1 MKEHI
6 KYLLILIS
14 AVALVAIITGCAT
27 SPAKRTEKLLT
38 QSGFKAVPATTAA
51 QQQQMKSLP
60 AAKVSLVKHKGQR
73 YYVYPDP
80 VRNVLYV
87 GKKAQFQAY
96 QIAAQDAY
104 LAQDAKLV
112 RDTSGAP
119 VQNEDAL
126 EMSGAMPSLE
136 ELWEGWPE

>member
-1 MKEHI
+1 MKEHMRHV
-6 KYLLILIS
+6 LILVT
-14 AVALVAIITGCAT
+14 AVALLALVPGCAT

-38 QSGFKAVPATTAA
+38 QNGFKALPATTAA
-51 QQQQMKSLP
+51 EQQEMNSLP
-60 AAKVSLVKHKGQR
+60 RGRVSVVKRKGQR

-80 VRNVLYV
+80 ARNVLYV

-104 LAQDAKLV
+104 LAQDAKLM
-112 RDTSGAP
+112 RDASASP

-126 EMSGAMPSLE
+126 EMSADMPSLE
-136 ELWEGWPE
+136 ELWQGWPE

>member
-1 MKEHI
+1 MKEYMKHF
-6 KYLLILIS
+6 LILIG
-14 AVALVAIITGCAT
+14 AAALVAIVAGCAT

-51 QQQQMKSLP
+51 QQQQMNSLP
-60 AAKVSLVKHKGQR
+60 AAKVSPVKHKGQR

-80 VRNVLYV
+80 ARNVLYV
-87 GKKAQFQAY
+87 GNKAQFQAY
-96 QIAAQDAY
+96 QIAVQDAY

-112 RDTSGAP
+112 RDASAAP

-136 ELWEGWPE
+136 ELWQGWPE